1 MWYLIYFLTGE
12 LQACFSAA
20 GNHDWT
26 FVTKQPPPQQCF
38 KHSNTFSCNLLQ
50 QPKADFQGPVRA
62 ELEQTVTLITHLI
75 YSGRS
80 CSQNESIER
89 TTTKQSLISSCAANR
104 RNTRK
109 QWLKQSLRSLWIK
122 EKLVFWHSF
131 ESSPTIKI
139 STFTV
144 KRRWISR
151 AAHELQNLFAF
162 FPASLVNMSTLKTF
176 PESSVVCID
185 LHKLFS
191 NPRVCLKPR
200 ITFRPL
206 LRSLIE
212 KDTHSDLN
220 WIIRMKCAPKSR
232 RRRRRSEQTCVCV
245 CRTACKRHR

>member
-1 MWYLIYFLTGE
+1 MAKSACMWYFIYFLTGE

-26 FVTKQPPPQQCF
+26 FVTKQPPQQCF

-80 CSQNESIER
+80 CSQNESIAG

-131 ESSPTIKI
+131 
-139 STFTV
+139 V
-144 KRRWISR
+144 KQWKD
-151 AAHELQNLFAF
+151 AGYHELLMNCKTCLPF
-162 FPASLVNMSTLKTF
+162 FPRR
-176 PESSVVCID
+176 SSICQRW
-185 LHKLFS
+185 KLFQKVPLFVLIFINS
-191 NPRVCLKPR
+191 FLTHECVWNP
-200 ITFRPL
+200 
-206 LRSLIE
+206 E
-212 KDTHSDLN
+212 
-220 WIIRMKCAPKSR
+220 
-232 RRRRRSEQTCVCV
+232 
-245 CRTACKRHR
+245 